1 MKVFKNRSTFITGGT
16 GFFGKKFIKNLLQRL
31 LDLCYLL
38 KYQPMTLK
46 LGFISEKNYYFKD
59 TSLISCPY
67 EARHLKSKII
77 FNNFINKA
85 LKNKKKIEFLNAGAG
100 DGLLRQIFMKS
111 YFDTNPVS
119 MSKFFEA
126 CNYYTNEA
134 FEVKKE
140 FKKINNTAE
149 QLPKIFLKG
158 KLNGN
163 LADKDFIK
171 RFPEKKNFFDFIVL
185 YDVLEHVTNPF
196 IVIEN
201 IVKMMKKKSKLIIT
215 VPFLQGYHEDPID
228 CFRYTHV
235 GIKNLFINFL
245 IQNKNLKKKLGGEGE
260 FKKSFK
266 IIESFYDIS
275 QRRMKDRKD
284 DFYFRDTPIIDS
296 YGGYRETWHNFFY
309 IQKLF

>member
-1 MKVFKNRSTFITGGT
+1 MKIFKNRSALITGGT
-16 GFFGKKFIKNLLQRL
+16 GSFGKNLLMRL
-31 LDLCYLL
+31 LDFCYFL

-46 LGFISEKNYYFKD
+46 LGFISKKNYYFND
-59 TSLISCPY
+59 TSVISSPY

-111 YFDTNPVS
+111 YFDTKPVS
-119 MSKFFEA
+119 MLKFFEA

-149 QLPKIFLKG
+149 QFPKNFLKG

-163 LADKDFIK
+163 LADKNFLK
-171 RFPEKKNFFDFIVL
+171 KFPEKKNFFDFIVL

-235 GIKNLFINFL
+235 GIKHLFINFL
-245 IQNKNLKKKLGGEGE
+245 IENKILKKTRGGGG

-284 DFYFRDTPIIDS
+284 NFYFRDTPIIDS

-309 IQKLF
+309 VQKLF